1 MCTTVKPLYVDFS
14 RELGLHSI
22 LRSPPLWKTL
32 QLCKKS
38 LFNLIFSYIFSSEFA
53 SSESCWIEDL
63 ICIILIEKGQN
74 GNNHDISYHI
84 DENQKKK
91 AALGKSVCFLN
102 EVNQLETR

>member
-22 LRSPPLWKTL
+22 LRSPPHWKTL

-38 LFNLIFSYIFSSEFA
+38 LFNLIFSYIFSSKFA

-74 GNNHDISYHI
+74 GNNHDISYWW
-84 DENQKKK
+84 ESKKKK

>member
-1 MCTTVKPLYVDFS
+1 MCTTVKPLYVYFS

-22 LRSPPLWKTL
+22 LRSPPHWKTL

-74 GNNHDISYHI
+74 GNNHDISYWW
-84 DENQKKK
+84 ESKKKK